1 MAVPVPSPTSIR
13 RRPGR
18 AWSHGD
24 AVEEELF
31 KKLESAHNV
40 RIRFGVEVVSVNE
53 DGDGVAVQTRFVES
67 GEETT

>member
-1 MAVPVPSPTSIR
+1 MVAR
-13 RRPGR
+13 
-18 AWSHGD
+18 D